1 MWAHKA
7 LRLHKNGICSFM
19 RRRRSEWM
27 WKKKGTF
34 FREEVHKDNLKK
46 GKFLFACLPKMDYFL
61 LCSKSKQPWQQQ
73 KQIFRIIILISMKIS
88 CRDHHLYAD
97 CIWYGPST
105 KKKVKNYYLFRSR
118 SPTSHVMINWGETRD
133 NMCKIISKLNF
144 MWKSELL
151 WCYFEGDMWLPYACV
166 WVWNFYQGHF

>member
-19 RRRRSEWM
+19 RRRRSK

-34 FREEVHKDNLKK
+34 FSGREDNLKK

-61 LCSKSKQPWQQQ
+61 LCVVRANSLGNNRSK
-73 KQIFRIIILISMKIS
+73 IFALSSSFRWKFHAVIIICMLIVYDMVPL
-88 CRDHHLYAD
+88 RN
-97 CIWYGPST
+97 
-105 KKKVKNYYLFRSR
+105 KKKVKIYYLFRSR

-144 MWKSELL
+144 MWTSELL
-151 WCYFEGDMWLPYACV
+151 WCYFEGDMWLPYARM
-166 WVWNFYQGHF
+166 WVWNF